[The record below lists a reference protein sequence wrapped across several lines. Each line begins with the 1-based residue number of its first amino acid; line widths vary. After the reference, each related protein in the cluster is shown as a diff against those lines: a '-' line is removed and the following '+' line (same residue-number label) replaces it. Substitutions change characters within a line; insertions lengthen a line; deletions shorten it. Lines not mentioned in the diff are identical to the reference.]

1 VRPVWGAGWAGAARL
16 KNTLIGLVLGLIARL
31 WLMTLRLE
39 VHVDEAL
46 EVDDA
51 RPWVLSFFHG
61 TQFALLAWPR
71 RRRTAVMV
79 SHSQDGQIQASAL
92 RMNGLQIVRGSS
104 SRGGAR
110 GLAGLV
116 RLLKRGSDCAF
127 AVDGP
132 RGPYGIAKSGA
143 LCAAQRVGGLLV
155 PMGSAALCARVFEK
169 AWDKFTLPQPFSR
182 VIVTLG
188 APLDPKSAT
197 SETLANAIHQAN
209 DRARAQLTIS
219 SSVSFW
225 RQVRPRRSRHARP
238 SASL

>member
-1 VRPVWGAGWAGAARL
+1 MSAFARF
-16 KNTLIGLVLGLIARL
+16 KNALIGFVLGLIARL

-39 VHVDEAL
+39 VLVDETL
-46 EVDDA
+46 DA
-51 RPWVLSFFHG
+51 YDTRPWVLSFFHG

-71 RRRTAVMV
+71 RRRTVVMV
-79 SHSQDGQIQASAL
+79 SHSHDGEIQATAL
-92 RMNGLQIVRGSS
+92 RINGLRIVRGSS

-143 LCAAQRVGGLLV
+143 QFAAQRVGGLLV
-155 PMGSAALCARVFEK
+155 PMGSASTNAHVFEK

-188 APLDPKSAT
+188 APLDPT
-197 SETLANAIHQAN
+197 TTTTEDLAHAIHTEN
-209 DRARAQLTIS
+209 DRATSALAVAK
-219 SSVSFW
+219 VSFW
-225 RQVRPRRSRHARP
+225 KRPRSHRSRHARP